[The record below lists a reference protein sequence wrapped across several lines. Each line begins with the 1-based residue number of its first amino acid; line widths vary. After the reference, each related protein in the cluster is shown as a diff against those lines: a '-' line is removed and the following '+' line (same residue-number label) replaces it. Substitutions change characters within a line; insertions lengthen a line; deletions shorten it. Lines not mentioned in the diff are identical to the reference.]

1 MSRPSKTGRLVAL
14 PSPRCCPWLLEL
26 LRLHLWPE
34 LPFVFTWLIL
44 HYPLKISLVRRSF
57 RKPFLP
63 LSHRPL
69 VKAAPGAGILLPGRS
84 AHCSTTDPTT
94 LLRVAPEVRLPPPP
108 PARLN
113 SARKESVL
121 FIFYSQCLRIADSS
135 RCLLIEQISTN
146 SNRVTL
152 EQRYQQMCTRTDAY
166 TSRPRS
172 ELCALRKPARLGLRC
187 AALRTHRRRAARGEG
202 RPRIRGPKQALVHS
216 VSSRSVFSGLSP
228 ALGFLT
234 HL

>member
-1 MSRPSKTGRLVAL
+1 MSKQHQVPASCSQDAL
-14 PSPRCCPWLLEL
+14 RTAAPLIQPHS
-26 LRLHLWPE
+26 
-34 LPFVFTWLIL
+34 FV
-44 HYPLKISLVRRSF
+44 SLRRSV
-57 RKPFLP
+57 
-63 LSHRPL
+63 S
-69 VKAAPGAGILLPGRS
+69 
-84 AHCSTTDPTT
+84 
-94 LLRVAPEVRLPPPP
+94 PPP

-113 SARKESVL
+113 SAGKESVL

-172 ELCALRKPARLGLRC
+172 ELCALQKPARLGLRC